1 MAIRRIETFPFLPPQ
16 SFGLENVKAPLG
28 NVKVEFGLDN
38 VFAINFQFEAQARD
52 VEVTW
57 R

>member
-1 MAIRRIETFPFLPPQ
+1 MAIGQIGNVSVSPPRM
-16 SFGLENVKAPLG
+16 FGLENAKAPLG

-38 VFAINFQFEAQARD
+38 VFAINFQFKAQARD

>member
-1 MAIRRIETFPFLPPQ
+1 MAIGQIGNVSVSPPRM
-16 SFGLENVKAPLG
+16 FGLENAKAPLG